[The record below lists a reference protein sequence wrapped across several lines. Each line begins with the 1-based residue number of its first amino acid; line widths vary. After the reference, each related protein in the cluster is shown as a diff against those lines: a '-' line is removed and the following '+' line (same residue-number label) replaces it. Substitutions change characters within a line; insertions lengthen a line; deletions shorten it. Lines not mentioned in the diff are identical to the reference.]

1 MEKGEGLI
9 GLNLSYHIES
19 SRYDAIWKEH
29 LFGLDVTN
37 SPARWECGFVIWKV
51 GSYAT

>member
-29 LFGLDVTN
+29 LFGLDLTN
-37 SPARWECGFVIWKV
+37 SPAR
-51 GSYAT
+51 